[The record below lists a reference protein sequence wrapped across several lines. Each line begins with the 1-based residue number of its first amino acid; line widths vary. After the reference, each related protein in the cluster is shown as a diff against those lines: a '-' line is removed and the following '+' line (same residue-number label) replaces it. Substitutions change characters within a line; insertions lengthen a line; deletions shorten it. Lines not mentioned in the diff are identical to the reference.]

1 MTGDLRDAFRTLF
14 RQPGFSAVV
23 IATLGLGIG
32 AVTVMFAALWGVVLR
47 PLPFPEPDRLV
58 WVQAVT
64 DTGNPNSLSALDY
77 EDYREGSA
85 AFAST
90 AAQFVWRPGVVISG
104 GDEPERAVSSIVSGS
119 LFETLGVPPARG
131 RSFHPR
137 RGGLRRS
144 RGRGDQPRLLAAALR
159 GERRG
164 AGVDGPR
171 RRCPHRD
178 RGGDAGGLRV
188 PRGGGPLAPPAPGLR
203 GRVGTGQQQLLHGR
217 SPGRRGQPDQAQA
230 QLDVVAAR
238 ISESFPGPKGGWG
251 VAVRPLQ
258 DQLFGDLRPLMIT
271 LMTATALL
279 LLLTVANVA
288 SLFLARALGRQRE
301 FAVRLSIG
309 ASPWRVARHVLVQSL
324 VLSGIGAIV
333 GVALASLGVDALR
346 AFGPA
351 DLPRLATIEVDGRV
365 LLFTSFAA
373 ILAGLALGLA
383 PALRASRVELTT
395 ALQAGGHSTQEKVRP
410 GLRSALVA
418 VQVALSFVLLV
429 GFALFLR
436 SSWQL
441 QQVDPGLDPRG
452 LLTVDVQLPT
462 DPDEGAVAPAPGGP
476 LGEMVDRVRAL
487 SGVVSAAG
495 ADQLPLFGGPYNGV
509 HRGDR
514 TPQVAS
520 DYVPATRRIVT
531 EDFFRTMGIR
541 LQTGRGFERTD
552 ASGSRPVTVVSRMLA
567 DRLYPNE
574 DPLERIMVLPWGDG
588 IPMTI
593 VGVADDVR
601 DFGPETEPRPAFY
614 MSFRQLPFTLTN
626 MRLAIRTAA
635 EPTALVPSVRAAI
648 QGVDKNAPLFRVGTM
663 QGWLAESTARSR
675 FTAVL
680 LCAFAAL
687 ALLLSATG
695 LYGVTAGYVAM
706 SRRSIGVRV
715 ALGAS
720 PGQAAGRVFARAG
733 LVASSGLV
741 AGLATSL
748 ASAQVIRGM
757 LFQVEPAAPAT
768 YLVVTLVLALV
779 VLAACAIPAWRA
791 ATIDPAEALRCE

>member
-1 MTGDLRDAFRTLF
+1 MTGDLRDALRTLV
-14 RQPGFSAVV
+14 RQPGFSAIVV
-23 IATLGLGIG
+23 ATLGLGIG

-47 PLPFPEPDRLV
+47 PLPFPEPERLV
-58 WVQAVT
+58 WVEAVT
-64 DTGNPNSLSALDY
+64 DRGSPNSLSALDY
-77 EDYREGSA
+77 EDYREGA
-85 AFAST
+85 QALASS

-104 GDEPERAVSSIVSGS
+104 GDEPERAVSSVVSGS
-119 LFETLGVPPARG
+119 LFQTLGVPPARG
-131 RSFHPR
+131 RSFHSDEEVSGGPEVVVISHGFWQRRYGGRAGVLGSTVHVDGVPTEIVGVMPEGFEYPGEVDLWLPLR
-137 RGGLRRS
+137 RGSGAAS
-144 RGRGDQPRLLAAALR
+144 GRGNNNFFMIGRLA
-159 GERRG
+159 EG
-164 AGVDGPR
+164 ASQ
-171 RRCPHRD
+171 
-178 RGGDAGGLRV
+178 A
-188 PRGGGPLAPPAPGLR
+188 
-203 GRVGTGQQQLLHGR
+203 
-217 SPGRRGQPDQAQA
+217 QAQA

-238 ISESFPGPKGGWG
+238 ISNAFPDSKGGWG
-251 VAVRPLQ
+251 VTVKPLQ

-271 LMTATALL
+271 LMAATALL

-333 GVALASLGVDALR
+333 GVALARLGVHAVKVL
-346 AFGPA
+346 GPA
-351 DLPRLATIEVDGRV
+351 DLPRLASIEVDGRV
-365 LLFTSFAA
+365 LLFTGFAA
-373 ILAGLALGLA
+373 VLAGLALGLA
-383 PALRASRVELTT
+383 PALRAGRVELTT
-395 ALQAGGHSTQEKVRP
+395 ALQAGGHSTQEKARP

-441 QQVDPGLDPRG
+441 QQVDPGLDPDG

-462 DPDEGAVAPAPGGP
+462 DPDEGTVAPAPGGP
-476 LGEMVDRVRAL
+476 LGEMVDRVREL
-487 SGVVSAAG
+487 SGVVDAAG

-514 TPQVAS
+514 TPQTPS
-520 DYVPATRRIVT
+520 EYVPATRRIVT

-541 LQTGRGFERTD
+541 LQAGRGFERTD
-552 ASGSRPVTVVSRMLA
+552 APGSRPVTVVSRMLA
-567 DRLYPNE
+567 ERLYPNE

-601 DFGPETEPRPAFY
+601 DFGPATEHRPAFY
-614 MSFRQLPFTLTN
+614 MSFRQLPYTLTD

-663 QGWLAESTARSR
+663 RGWLAESTARSR
-675 FTAVL
+675 FTAIL

-695 LYGVTAGYVAM
+695 LYGVTASYVAM
-706 SRRSIGVRV
+706 SRRSIGIRV
-715 ALGAS
+715 ALGAR
-720 PGQAAGRVFARAG
+720 PRQAIGRVFARAG
-733 LVASSGLV
+733 LMAGAGLV
-741 AGLATSL
+741 VGLL
-748 ASAQVIRGM
+748 ASVALARVVRSL
-757 LFQVEPAAPAT
+757 LFEVEPAAPGA
-768 YLVVTLVLALV
+768 YLWVVLVLALV
-779 VLAACAIPAWRA
+779 VLAACAVPAWRA
-791 ATIDPAEALRCE
+791 ATIDPAGVLRHE